1 MCGTLVK
8 KGAVAMYKRIVLKIS
23 GEALA
28 GEQEGVAFFEPVVD
42 ELVRQVK
49 AVLEK
54 GTQVS
59 LVIGGGNFWRGRSE
73 IGRAHV

>member
-1 MCGTLVK
+1 
-8 KGAVAMYKRIVLKIS
+8 MYKRIVLKIS

-54 GTQVS
+54 GRRRWQAQRLWPS
-59 LVIGGGNFWRGRSE
+59 L
-73 IGRAHV
+73 